1 VNDHILVRALHI
13 ETAQGL
19 KGVTMDF
26 AIILI
31 VSNTVL
37 AAFIYFVVTRI
48 WQD

>member
-1 VNDHILVRALHI
+1 MRISSSFQTSTLLTGKEKA
-13 ETAQGL
+13 
-19 KGVTMDF
+19 MDF

-37 AAFIYFVVTRI
+37 AGFIYFIVTRI